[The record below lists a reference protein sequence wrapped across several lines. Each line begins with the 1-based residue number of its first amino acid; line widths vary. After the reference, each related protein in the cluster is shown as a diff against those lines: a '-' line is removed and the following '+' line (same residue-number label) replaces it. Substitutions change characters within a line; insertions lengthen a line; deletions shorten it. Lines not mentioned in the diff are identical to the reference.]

1 MQQSTSP
8 CYYIITLKLCCCGVA
23 TSATRVLGGAPD
35 VNYFQRARQVP
46 QVSSGQRSHGQPQG
60 PQLPRARPAASLGTR
75 RRVIPAGRLRVVAV
89 TRLWG
94 RPARD
99 PGGRGRPCRLRCPAG
114 KGPGRPGFAPGA
126 PCPGRAEPSRLCLRG
141 ISGAKRSSA
150 ADPGA
155 GPQPGRGPPQ
165 EEEEGEAEARWL
177 KVARPLPPRRGWLCG
192 HRRLRCG

>member
-99 PGGRGRPCRLRCPAG
+99 PRWPRPALPPPLSRRE
-114 KGPGRPGFAPGA
+114 GPGPP
-126 PCPGRAEPSRLCLRG
+126 RLCPRRAL
-141 ISGAKRSSA
+141 
-150 ADPGA
+150 PGA
-155 GPQPGRGPPQ
+155 GR
-165 EEEEGEAEARWL
+165 A
-177 KVARPLPPRRGWLCG
+177 LPALPAGD
-192 HRRLRCG
+192 